1 MYHCWLP
8 AFSLA
13 PFLLFVSSAFKT
25 QTQVTAIPP
34 RVVAGF
40 FLEFFHSA
48 IVRYGILRYL
58 LNSTIVAGSA
68 TLVTI
73 SLATLA
79 GYALARLPRRWA
91 QMILMGIL
99 ACAMFP
105 QIAIAGPIWRFLRY
119 GMAQHLPGIV
129 LPYVALTLPL
139 AVWILALFFREM
151 PEELEAAALVDGCS
165 RLGALIRVIVPLSAP
180 GLFTAAIL
188 TFIYAW
194 NEFFLALLIVTDP
207 AKQTMPVGIAL
218 FQGEHTVPW
227 GEIAAASFITTA
239 PWFSWCCFSNG
250 VLSPVCLP
258 VQSKDKRMASLRLKG
273 ISKRFGDV
281 VAFSDVDLY
290 VEEGN
295 FACCWALQGAGRA
308 HCCKSWR
315 ALHRRTGFC
324 LVDGQPVDHLIR
336 EIRDV
341 AMVFQSYALYPH
353 MTVAQNLGFGLRMR
367 GITKNA

>member
-1 MYHCWLP
+1 MTAGGFKKVAIILGSIVAL

-25 QTQVTAIPP
+25 QAQVTAIPP
-34 RVVAGF
+34 TLWPSFSIDF
-40 FLEFFHSA
+40 FRSA
-48 IVRYGILRYL
+48 IVRFGILGYL
-58 LNSTIVAGSA
+58 LNSVIVAGSA
-68 TLVTI
+68 TVLTI
-73 SLATLA
+73 FLATMA

-91 QMILMGIL
+91 HAGLMVVL

-105 QIAIAGPIWRFLRY
+105 QIAIVGPVWRFLRWMGWLNSY
-119 GMAQHLPGIV
+119 QGLV

-139 AVWILALFFREM
+139 AIWILAIFFREM

-165 RLGALIRVIVPLSAP
+165 RMGALIRVIMPLSAP

-239 PWFSWCCFSNG
+239 PLVVM
-250 VLSPVCLP
+250 VLLFQRRIVTGLS
-258 VQSKDKRMASLRLKG
+258 AGAIKG
-273 ISKRFGDV
+273 
-281 VAFSDVDLY
+281 
-290 VEEGN
+290 
-295 FACCWALQGAGRA
+295 
-308 HCCKSWR
+308 
-315 ALHRRTGFC
+315 
-324 LVDGQPVDHLIR
+324 
-336 EIRDV
+336 
-341 AMVFQSYALYPH
+341 
-353 MTVAQNLGFGLRMR
+353 
-367 GITKNA
+367 